1 MITHPAAEL
10 FPLLND
16 AELKD
21 LADDIK
27 KNGLL
32 EPIVTYEGMLLDGRN
47 RLRACELA
55 GIQPRFIALDHERE
69 SAVSY
74 VASKNLYRR
83 QLTPAQRASIANALA
98 ELLNKEQKKGGVSRD
113 TPPSQDPSRDGS
125 HSSATAIRIAAEIMK
140 VSPSSIERVRRIKA
154 RDIDTFNAIKSGNMT
169 IEEGL
174 RKVGLSSKPSKKPKS
189 NPLPKRGTPEWVIAV
204 DQFFE
209 TLCANIIR
217 IRKENKDEMYR
228 RRWNPEDVSKRTQT
242 ELLDW
247 IEEQLKAGRQLIT
260 GVALQ

>member
-55 GIQPRFIALDHERE
+55 GVSPRFLALDHERE

-74 VASKNLYRR
+74 VTSKNLYRR
-83 QLTPAQRASIANALA
+83 NLTPAQRASIASGLF
-98 ELLNKEQKKGGVSRD
+98 ELLKKEKNHISKKGTSSIDTSSKNPFDHSMQIAAKIMNVSR
-113 TPPSQDPSRDGS
+113 
-125 HSSATAIRIAAEIMK
+125 
-140 VSPSSIERVRRIKA
+140 SSIARVLKIKN
-154 RDIDTFNAIKSGNMT
+154 RDIDTFNAIKAGDMT

-174 RKVGLSSKPSKKPKS
+174 KKTGLGPSHKHKP
-189 NPLPKRGTPEWVIAV
+189 NALPKAGTPEWIIAV
-204 DQFFE
+204 DE
-209 TLCANIIR
+209 YYENLCAEIIR
-217 IRKENKDEMYR
+217 RRKENKDEQYR
-228 RRWNPEDVSKRTQT
+228 RRWNPEDVSKRIQT

-247 IEEQLKAGRQLIT
+247 IEEQLKAGRQLINQCR
-260 GVALQ
+260 A